1 MIQRKRP
8 LSLSL
13 SEVEKRARV
22 AQPGVP
28 SPTLERER
36 RAERRASAIKA
47 FDSRP
52 ALAATR
58 NAGNWPHHQG
68 RAHRRAAG
76 RERSARA
83 GLRDLSEP
91 TLSARSARLAHWAR
105 RQRIASPPSAAEPDE
120 AHVWMMNHNA
130 RESDRCGG
138 SGGGADGARSGEG
151 QSGIRSSPPWFCDF
165 RYRKEPEKR
174 LRI

>member
-1 MIQRKRP
+1 MH
-8 LSLSL
+8 
-13 SEVEKRARV
+13 A

-58 NAGNWPHHQG
+58 KAGNWPHQQG

-130 RESDRCGG
+130 RESDR
-138 SGGGADGARSGEG
+138 SGGGGGGQDGAEAAKGEAGYDPHLRGFAIFVIGRSPK
-151 QSGIRSSPPWFCDF
+151 SG
-165 RYRKEPEKR
+165 
-174 LRI
+174 

>member
-1 MIQRKRP
+1 MSEIYMIQRNR
-8 LSLSL
+8 SLSL
-13 SEVEKRARV
+13 SGVEACTRGAARSSFSV
-22 AQPGVP
+22 ESGAP
-28 SPTLERER
+28 SDAPAR
-36 RAERRASAIKA
+36 AIKA

-68 RAHRRAAG
+68 RAHRRGAG
-76 RERSARA
+76 HERSARA

-130 RESDRCGG
+130 RESDR
-138 SGGGADGARSGEG
+138 SGGGGGGQDGAEAAKGEAGTISHLLVLRFSCIGRSPK
-151 QSGIRSSPPWFCDF
+151 SG
-165 RYRKEPEKR
+165 
-174 LRI
+174 